1 MIYDTKLKTPSVTK
15 RKISINSF
23 LTKGSISSDEMLS
36 NPADASLLFNFD
48 CSDGTLKSG
57 IGINEYLVNGSSVS
71 FTNSEVFPIKVY
83 YYKRFDNS
91 LNINSDRLVVYAS
104 DKRLYYLTLGTSST
118 FKLISSITFLNPPI
132 AINYNFSD
140 EDVLILSFEKE
151 GLFVLNNLTLKR
163 VETAP
168 KITSMCIHS
177 ERLFATTSGEGTSL
191 WFSDDFNPTNWSVSL
206 DEAGYIELPDERG
219 KLLKVVSFLD
229 YVFVFR
235 SYGISRIYAYGDQT
249 EFSVDNLFN
258 NIGKIYANTVTECG
272 GYIVFLTTSGLYRF
286 NGIDTVKILPF
297 YDKFLNGV
305 ENEDAKGVFYN
316 GKLYLSLNM
325 KFKLKTEKVVLVYD
339 IESKVPYI
347 AKGLKIEDF
356 ELGTGKDYSVYAI
369 SNNKLCLI
377 DNSGK
382 RFLKPLK
389 KTWES
394 GESDFS
400 IETNKKKLDKVRLTT
415 SEDLIFKVIVD
426 SKTYIYNVTS
436 GTSVLKLN
444 LYGSTF
450 KFKIISYSKKPKV
463 LKPSFFFSYVKESLW

>member
-1 MIYDTKLKTPSVTK
+1 MIYDTKLKLPSVTK
-15 RKISINSF
+15 RKISLNSF

-36 NPADASLLFNFD
+36 NPTDASILFNFD

-57 IGINEYLVNGSSVS
+57 IGIKEYLINGKSVT
-71 FTNSEVFPIKVY
+71 FNSDVTPIKLY
-83 YYKRFDNS
+83 YYKRYDAS
-91 LNINSDRLVVYAS
+91 LNLNTDRIVVFGS
-104 DKRLYYLTLGTSST
+104 DKRLYYINIGLDST
-118 FKLISSITFLNPPI
+118 FKLISSNTFLAPPI

-151 GLFVLNNLTLKR
+151 GLYILNNTTLEK

-168 KITSMCIHS
+168 KISSMCIHS

-249 EFSVDNLFN
+249 EFSVDNLYN

-272 GYIVFLTTSGLYRF
+272 GYVIFLTSSGLYRF
-286 NGIDTVKILPF
+286 NGIDAVKILPF
-297 YDKFLNGV
+297 YDRFLNGV
-305 ENEDAKGVFYN
+305 ENDDAKGVFYN

-325 KFKLKTEKVVLVYD
+325 KFKSKIEKVILVYD
-339 IESKVPYI
+339 IDSKVAYL
-347 AKGLKIEDF
+347 AKGLKIDDF
-356 ELGTGKDYSVYAI
+356 ELILGKDYNVYAI
-369 SNNKLCLI
+369 SNGKICLI

-382 RFLKPLK
+382 RFSKPLK
-389 KTWES
+389 KVWIS
-394 GESDFS
+394 GETDFS
-400 IETNKKKLDKVRLTT
+400 IETNKKKLDKIRLT
-415 SEDLIFKVIVD
+415 SNEDIILHVIVD
-426 SKTYIYNVTS
+426 GKTNIYNVSS
-436 GTSVLKLN
+436 GTSVLKTN
-444 LYGSTF
+444 FKGNTF
-450 KFKIISYSKKPKV
+450 KFKIISYSKKPEI
-463 LKPSFFFSYVKESLW
+463 LKPTFFFSYVKESLW